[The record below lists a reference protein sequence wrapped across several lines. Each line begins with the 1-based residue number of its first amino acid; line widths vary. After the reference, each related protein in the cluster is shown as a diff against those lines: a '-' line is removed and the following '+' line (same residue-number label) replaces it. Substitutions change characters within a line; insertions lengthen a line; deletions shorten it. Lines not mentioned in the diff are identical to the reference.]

1 MLADD
6 VILYGDAGGMSPS
19 WPRPIVGRDR
29 VSRLMGGM
37 AAWVTRHELHLE
49 RHEVN
54 GQPGATLLDRDGR
67 IVNVFALDIADGVIQ
82 TIRSVLNPDKL
93 RHLGPVA
100 DVEGMLRAI
109 RDERK
114 AGS

>member
-1 MLADD
+1 M
-6 VILYGDAGGMSPS
+6 
-19 WPRPIVGRDR
+19 
-29 VSRLMGGM
+29 
-37 AAWVTRHELHLE
+37 
-49 RHEVN
+49 N
-54 GQPGATLLDRDGR
+54 GHPGATLMDRDGR

-100 DVEGMLRAI
+100 DVEGMLRAV